1 MMRSIMVWCMLVCL
15 ACGTMA
21 QRLRWLGTQGGDKSA
36 ATAVSADGAVVV
48 GEAKKLFLSW
58 VGAA

>member
-1 MMRSIMVWCMLVCL
+1 MVWCMVVCL

-48 GEAKKLFLSW
+48 GGAKKLFLSW